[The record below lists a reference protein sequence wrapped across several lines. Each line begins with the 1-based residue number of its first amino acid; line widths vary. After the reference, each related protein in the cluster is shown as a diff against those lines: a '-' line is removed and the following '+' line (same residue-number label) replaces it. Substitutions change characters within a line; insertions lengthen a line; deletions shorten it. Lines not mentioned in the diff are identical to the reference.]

1 MMGDIPAA
9 RAGWRLRSRRR
20 AGALILGF
28 FACILSCAAE
38 GDELLVNGSLEQMVH
53 NFPAGW
59 ERTEDS
65 SGRVTATWTIEEG
78 ANSAKALKIDCTA
91 IAPALAAPD
100 TSPVHVMQRG
110 IGLTAGQ
117 KYTLSFKAKGTR
129 IADKAFSVR
138 MLDTVTPAS
147 LPVFEA
153 LVPLTAGW
161 KEYRFEFAPS
171 ADIPPKNS
179 LLRFAL
185 ISTGTLWLDD
195 VSLQGDPGVATEKTE
210 VPKFQN
216 RLARLD
222 TKNLVPNASF
232 ECGSD
237 GWLSLGQRLGFG
249 GNIAGLYGQVEAGQ
263 VASGDGPHGPL
274 AFRLTLGPGVTPE
287 SYFDCFPPQHIVQ
300 RRLLTANRGWIEVE
314 PGRVYT
320 LSAFMRSDIPG
331 TRAVLQF
338 NFNGDAHKEVQPLA
352 KEVTLTEEWHRYF
365 YTVVAPED
373 GVYVAVGPD
382 ISNGPESA
390 ATTFWADAIQLEAG
404 DEATPFAP
412 REAVE
417 LGFNAGRYGNV
428 FAAGS
433 PAVIDVTAHNTTAAP
448 VNLALGIRLTDYWDR
463 PLPPQKVSLSVPA
476 GGSMVQPL
484 PLDLP
489 PGFYRAQAAW
499 TTEGREHSRTIQLAV
514 IEPYPHADSPFGLN
528 HGPTTLEAC
537 RQIKLAGVTW
547 VRDWAVN
554 WEWAEPEPGKLSFAP
569 IDPHIERLKAAGMNV
584 LSLLPANP
592 STSWASEAPDSVPN
606 RAWYRLAYAPKD
618 PQLLFDFVGKAA
630 AHYKGSVACW
640 EFLNE
645 PLWVPDFCLPKEGGY
660 TVETYVELLKGAAA
674 AIRSADPGAKIVG
687 GLAIQSEIVL
697 GDEFIKAGGLDSVD
711 IFNLHPYAGTRIP
724 ETFIRDMERI
734 RRVMD
739 DYGVHKPIWAT
750 EAAYYGIDEYPYLP
764 WQPPVNHFAAN
775 RLLKNEQQAGD
786 YIVRFSTIMLAYGVE
801 KIFWHEPVVD
811 DANKGITDIENLFIG
826 PGGLPRKPYV
836 AIAALANVLGPTPVP
851 GGQWQAPKEMSE
863 QSTAHVHGYAFDC
876 GDHSVLIAWA
886 TGTEGAKGAEAA
898 EAWALTRPAQTHA
911 QNIAG
916 AALEDRTVALSESP
930 VFITSKTH
938 TAAELTR
945 QCGLVSR

>member
-1 MMGDIPAA
+1 MTSSAT
-9 RAGWRLRSRRR
+9 
-20 AGALILGF
+20 ALIIGF
-28 FACILSCAAE
+28 LSCIVACAAQGE
-38 GDELLVNGSLEQMVH
+38 ELVVNGSLEQMVH

-59 ERTEDS
+59 EKTEDL
-65 SGRVTATWTIEEG
+65 SGRVTATWTMEEG
-78 ANSAKALKIDCTA
+78 EESAKALKLDCTA
-91 IAPALAAPD
+91 IAPTVAAPG

-110 IGLTAGQ
+110 IALAAGQ
-117 KYTLSFKAKGTR
+117 NYALSFKAKGTG

-138 MLDTVTPAS
+138 MLDTGKPDS
-147 LPVFEA
+147 PPVFQTTVA
-153 LVPLTAGW
+153 VTSGW
-161 KEYRFEFAPS
+161 KEYRFEFSPS
-171 ADIPPKNS
+171 TDIPRTNS

-185 ISTGTLWLDD
+185 VSTGTLWLDD
-195 VSLQGDPGVATEKTE
+195 VSLRGGTGVATDTTM

-216 RLARLD
+216 RLARLA

-249 GNIAGLYGQVEAGQ
+249 GNVAGLYGHVESGQ
-263 VASGDGPHGPL
+263 LESGQLESGQGPQGPHV
-274 AFRLTLGPGVTPE
+274 FRLTLGPGVTPE
-287 SYFDCFPPQHIVQ
+287 SYFDCFPPQHVVQ
-300 RRLLTANRGWIEVE
+300 HRLLTANRGWIDVE
-314 PGRVYT
+314 PGRFYT
-320 LSAFMRSDIPG
+320 LSASMRSDRPG
-331 TRAVLQF
+331 TKAVLQF
-338 NFNGDAHKEVQPLA
+338 NFNGDAQKGVQPLA
-352 KEVTLTEEWHRYF
+352 KEVMLTEEWHRYS

-382 ISNGPESA
+382 VSNGPASDT
-390 ATTFWADAIQLEAG
+390 TTFWADAIQLEVG
-404 DEATPFAP
+404 EEATPFAP
-412 REAVE
+412 RESVE
-417 LGFNAGRYGNV
+417 LGFNSGRYGNV
-428 FAAGS
+428 FAAGG
-433 PAVIDVTAHNTTAAP
+433 PAVIDVTAHNATAAP
-448 VNLALGIRLTDYWDR
+448 VNLTLGIRLTDYWDR
-463 PLPPQKVSLSVPA
+463 PLPPQTFAIVVPA
-476 GGSMVQPL
+476 GGRISRPL
-484 PLDLP
+484 QLDTP
-489 PGFYRAQAAW
+489 PGFYRAHASW
-499 TTEGREHSRTIQLAV
+499 TTEGREHSRTMQLAV
-514 IEPYPHADSPFGLN
+514 IEPYSHTDSPFGLN

-554 WEWAEPEPGKLSFAP
+554 WEWAEPQPGTLSFAP
-569 IDPHIERLKAAGMNV
+569 IDPHIERLHAAGMNI
-584 LSLLPANP
+584 LSLLPSNP

-606 RAWYRLAYAPKD
+606 RDWYRLAYAPKD
-618 PQLLFDFVGKAA
+618 PKLLFDFVGKAA
-630 AHYKGSVACW
+630 AHYKGSVAHW

-645 PLWVPDFCLPKEGGY
+645 PLWVPDFCLPKQGGY
-660 TVETYVELLKGAAA
+660 TIETYVALLKGAAA
-674 AIRSADPGAKIVG
+674 AIRSADPGAKIIG

-739 DYGVHKPIWAT
+739 EYGVRKPIWAT

-836 AIAALANVLGPTPVP
+836 AVAALANVLGPTPVP
-851 GGQWQAPKEMSE
+851 GGTWETPEEVSGR
-863 QSTAHVHGYAFDC
+863 STSNVYGYTFDC

-886 TGTEGAKGAEAA
+886 TGTEETEET
-898 EAWALTRPAQTHA
+898 EAWALTMPAHTSA
-911 QNIAG
+911 RNIAG
-916 AALEDRTVALSESP
+916 APLEERTVALSESP
-930 VFITSKTH
+930 VFITSTTH
-938 TAAELTR
+938 KAEELAR
-945 QCGLVSR
+945 QCGLVSP